1 MDRDEL
7 IRVLKAFEAAGLE
20 YVLIGATA
28 MGFHGLIRAT
38 EDLEFHIEDEG

>member
-7 IRVLKAFEAAGLE
+7 LRVLRAFEAAGLE

-28 MGFHGLIRAT
+28 MGTRRAGIST
-38 EDLEFHIEDEG
+38 SI

>member
-1 MDRDEL
+1 VDRDEL

-20 YVLIGATA
+20 YVLIGAAA

-38 EDLEFHIEDEG
+38 IRTSTTFRRQT